1 MNRSAPTAISPLD
14 QVSAIAETVVSLYR
28 TNPLEQVRA
37 CLRWGTIVVR
47 SGIFILALVAT
58 ESGRRKKPRRK
69 RRSLY
74 TKSEKNQIIDSLLHP
89 LSDQHWGFV
98 IIDGVLHAFNENDP
112 VESFVKFLKFNA
124 PELLKRILKEIL

>member
-1 MNRSAPTAISPLD
+1 M
-14 QVSAIAETVVSLYR
+14 
-28 TNPLEQVRA
+28 
-37 CLRWGTIVVR
+37 
-47 SGIFILALVAT
+47 ALVAT